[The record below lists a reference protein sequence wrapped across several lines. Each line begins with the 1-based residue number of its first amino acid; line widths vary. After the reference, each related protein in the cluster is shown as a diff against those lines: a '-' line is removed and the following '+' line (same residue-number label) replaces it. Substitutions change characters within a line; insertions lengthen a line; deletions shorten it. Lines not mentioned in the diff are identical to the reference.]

1 MYLFSKNKV
10 LLEKYTSYLDL
21 CVETIE
27 IFREAVEY
35 SMKTG
40 IDEHYEVLARKVHGK
55 ESAADG
61 MRRIIECEMYEQSL
75 LPESREDLL
84 DIIERIDAVPNGA
97 DHLATLLMIQ
107 KTEIMPCLKKEIS
120 ELLSISLESFKYTR
134 EAALDCFMKMQKIM
148 ELQTLIK
155 NAESIGDSLEHEMI
169 RKIFEEKIGMGE
181 KLVQKDIVYQIG
193 DICNMCEHVMDRIV
207 ICSIK
212 RKL

>member
-1 MYLFSKNKV
+1 MYFFNKNRI
-10 LLEKYTSYLDL
+10 LLEKYTNYLNL
-21 CVETIE
+21 CVDTVEV
-27 IFREAVEY
+27 FREAVEH
-35 SMKTG
+35 SMKNG
-40 IDEHYEVLARKVHGK
+40 LDGHYAVLARKVHEK
-55 ESAADG
+55 ESDADG

-84 DIIERIDAVPNGA
+84 DIIERIDAIPNGA

-107 KTEIMPCLKKEIS
+107 KTEIMPSLKKDIS
-120 ELLSISLESFKYTR
+120 ELLSLSLESFKYTR
-134 EAALDCFMKMQKIM
+134 EAALDCFMKMRKIK

-155 NAESIGDSLEHEMI
+155 NTESIGDTIEHEMV
-169 RKIFEEKIGMGE
+169 RKIFEEKTEMAE

>member
-10 LLEKYTSYLDL
+10 LLEKYTNYLNL

-40 IDEHYEVLARKVHGK
+40 IDEHYEVLTKKVHGK

-97 DHLATLLMIQ
+97 DHLATLLMMQ

-134 EAALDCFMKMQKIM
+134 EAALDCFMKMHKIM

-169 RKIFEEKIGMGE
+169 RRIFEEKIGMGE

>member
-1 MYLFSKNKV
+1 MYLFNKNKI
-10 LLEKYTSYLDL
+10 LLEKYTNYLNL
-21 CVETIE
+21 CMDTIE
-27 IFREAVEY
+27 IFREAIEH
-35 SMKTG
+35 SMKNG
-40 IDEHYEVLARKVHGK
+40 LDEHYCVLAKKVHGK
-55 ESAADG
+55 ESDADG

-107 KTEIMPCLKKEIS
+107 KTEILPSLRKDIS
-120 ELLSISLESFKYTR
+120 ELLSLSVESFKYTR
-134 EAALDCFMKMQKIM
+134 EAALDCFMKMKRIN

-155 NAESIGDSLEHEMI
+155 NTESIGDSLEHEMV
-169 RKIFEEKIGMGE
+169 RKIFEEKMETGD
-181 KLVQKDIVYQIG
+181 KLVQKDIVNQIG
-193 DICNMCEHVMDRIV
+193 DLCNMCEHVMDRIV

>member
-1 MYLFSKNKV
+1 MYLFNKNKI
-10 LLEKYTSYLDL
+10 LLEKYTNYLNL
-21 CVETIE
+21 CMDTVE

-35 SMKTG
+35 SMKNG
-40 IDEHYEVLARKVHGK
+40 LDEHYCVLARKVHGK
-55 ESAADG
+55 ESDADG

-84 DIIERIDAVPNGA
+84 DIIERIDTVPNGA

-107 KTEIMPCLKKEIS
+107 KTEILPSLKKDIS
-120 ELLSISLESFKYTR
+120 ELLSLSVESFKYTR
-134 EAALDCFMKMQKIM
+134 EAALDCFMKMKRIN

-155 NAESIGDSLEHEMI
+155 NTESIGDSLEHEMV
-169 RKIFEEKIGMGE
+169 RKIFEEKMETGD
-181 KLVQKDIVYQIG
+181 KLVQKDIVNQIG
-193 DICNMCEHVMDRIV
+193 DLCNMCEHVMDRIV

>member
-1 MYLFSKNKV
+1 MYLFTKNKI
-10 LLEKYTSYLDL
+10 LLEKYTNYLNLSVDT
-21 CVETIE
+21 VE
-27 IFREAVEY
+27 IFREAIEH
-35 SMKTG
+35 SMKNG
-40 IDEHYEVLARKVHGK
+40 LDEHYAVLARKVHGR
-55 ESAADG
+55 ESDADT
-61 MRRIIECEMYEQSL
+61 MRRNIEYEMYEQSL

-107 KTEIMPCLKKEIS
+107 KTEILPSLKKDIS
-120 ELLSISLESFKYTR
+120 ELLSISVESFKYTR
-134 EAALDCFMKMQKIM
+134 EAALDCFMKMRRIG

-155 NAESIGDSLEHEMI
+155 NCESIGDGLEHAMI
-169 RKIFEEKIGMGE
+169 GKIFEEKIGTGD
-181 KLVQKDIVYQIG
+181 KIVQKDIVYQIG

>member
-1 MYLFSKNKV
+1 MYLFTKNKV
-10 LLEKYTSYLDL
+10 LLEKYTGYLNL
-21 CVETIE
+21 CVETVE

-35 SMKTG
+35 SMKNG
-40 IDEHYEVLARKVHGK
+40 LDEHYCVLAKKVHGK
-55 ESAADG
+55 ESDADG

-107 KTEIMPCLKKEIS
+107 KTEIMPSLKKDIS
-120 ELLSISLESFKYTR
+120 ELLAISVESFKYTR
-134 EAALDCFMKMQKIM
+134 EAALDCFMKMQRIN

-155 NAESIGDSLEHEMI
+155 NIESIGDGLEHGMI
-169 RKIFEEKIGMGE
+169 GKIFEEKMGTGE
-181 KLVQKDIVYQIG
+181 KIVQKDIVYQIG